1 MDMFCILCIS
11 EFDCLHQVEL
21 LILMWVFCG
30 SKFHEVE
37 HHYGSKV
44 GLKQFLLASI
54 GGCFFFSFLMN
65 ENFYSPNNKEFHTRK
80 ITGLNIT
87 KGMR

>member
-44 GLKQFLLASI
+44 GLKQFLLA
-54 GGCFFFSFLMN
+54 
-65 ENFYSPNNKEFHTRK
+65 
-80 ITGLNIT
+80 
-87 KGMR
+87 